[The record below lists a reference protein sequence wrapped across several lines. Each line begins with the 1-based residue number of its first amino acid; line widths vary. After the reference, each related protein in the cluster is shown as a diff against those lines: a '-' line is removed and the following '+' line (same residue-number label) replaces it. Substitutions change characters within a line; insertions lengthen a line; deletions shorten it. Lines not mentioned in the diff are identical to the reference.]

1 MNIIWRKAAEADLDR
16 IFDYILQYDIDSA
29 LRMYETI
36 RKAVE
41 RLAIHPALGRA
52 GRVEDTR
59 ELPIA
64 GTAYL
69 VAYTVDRRIDAVVI
83 LRVLHGRQNWPEEL
97 D

>member
-1 MNIIWRKAAEADLDR
+1 MKIVWRRTAEADLDGV
-16 IFDYILQYDIDSA
+16 FDYILQYDPGAA
-29 LRMYETI
+29 LRLYETI

-41 RLAIHPALGRA
+41 RLAIHPALGRV
-52 GRVEDTR
+52 GRVEDMR

-64 GTAYL
+64 GTPYL

-83 LRVLHGRQNWPEEL
+83 LGVLHGRQNWPEEL